1 MAQAQRV
8 AQRDDTA
15 EAAPF
20 DGAAAAVA
28 SALRTIETE
37 REGLACLMAAIGNG
51 LGAPFAE
58 AVARIGAARGRV
70 ICTGMGKS
78 GHVARK
84 IAATMASTGTPA
96 LYVHPAE
103 ASHGDLGMIQAEDVV
118 LALSWSGET
127 TELADIIGYTR
138 RYRVG
143 LVAITANA
151 ASTLGREADT
161 CLALPKA
168 REACPNGLAPTTSTA
183 MQLALGDAL
192 AVALLE
198 ARGFSARDFSV
209 FHPGGRLGA
218 SLRQVRG
225 GMHGGERLPVV
236 ALGTPMRAAVAEIDA
251 KGFGSVLVVDAE
263 GCLTGILT
271 DGDVR
276 RAVFSRAGLEGLP
289 VEAVMTRNPRTIAP
303 ETLLAK
309 ALQIQEAMKITA
321 LVVVEAGRPV
331 GLVHYHDLLR
341 TGVA

>member
-1 MAQAQRV
+1 MALAQRIED
-8 AQRDDTA
+8 RDEAREATA
-15 EAAPF
+15 RAP
-20 DGAAAAVA
+20 AIA

-37 REGLACLMAAIGNG
+37 REGLACLMAAIDNG
-51 LGAPFAE
+51 LGEPFAR
-58 AVARIGAARGRV
+58 AVERIGAARGRV

-84 IAATMASTGTPA
+84 IAATFASTGTPA

-103 ASHGDLGMIQAEDVV
+103 ASHGDLGMIQPEDVV

-143 LVAITANA
+143 LVAITSNA

-168 REACPNGLAPTTSTA
+168 KEACPNGLAPTTSTA

-218 SLRQVRG
+218 SLRQVREV
-225 GMHGGERLPVV
+225 MHGGANLPVV
-236 ALGTPMRAAVAEIDA
+236 ALGTAMRAAVAEIDA
-251 KGFGSVLVVDAE
+251 KGFGSVFVVDAE
-263 GCLTGILT
+263 GALAGILT

-276 RAVFSRAGLEGLP
+276 RAIFSREGLDRMP
-289 VEAVMTRNPRTIAP
+289 VEAVMTKNPRTITP

-321 LVVVEAGRPV
+321 LVVVEDGRPV

>member
-1 MAQAQRV
+1 MALAQRIED
-8 AQRDDTA
+8 R
-15 EAAPF
+15 
-20 DGAAAAVA
+20 DGAAVRAPAIA

-51 LGAPFAE
+51 LGEFFAQ
-58 AVARIGAARGRV
+58 AVERIGAARGRV

-84 IAATMASTGTPA
+84 IAATLASTGTPA

-103 ASHGDLGMIQAEDVV
+103 ASHGDLGMIQPDDVV

-138 RYRVG
+138 RYRVD
-143 LVAITANA
+143 LVAITSNA

-218 SLRQVRG
+218 SLRQVREV
-225 GMHGGERLPVV
+225 MHGGGRLPVV
-236 ALGTPMRAAVAEIDA
+236 ALGTPMRAALAEIDA
-251 KGFGSVLVVDAE
+251 KGFGSVLVVEADGRLA
-263 GCLTGILT
+263 GIVT

-276 RAVFSRAGLEGLP
+276 RAIFSHAGLEGLT
-289 VEAVMTRNPRTIAP
+289 VEAVMTRNPRTIPP

-321 LVVVEAGRPV
+321 LVVVEADRPV